1 MDIRAER
8 TYREQMK
15 TDSRQFVP
23 LFDDSFSGLYRYVA
37 RRVSDEVV
45 REQIVRLVYLDA
57 LGQIPL
63 CPNDIN
69 FLTWL
74 FVIAH
79 GRVSEY
85 VRGSVVGAG
94 VEIPSPIFDGAGMVD
109 GVYDDE
115 SILKQRAE
123 TFFSGLTF
131 EERDIIRLKFF
142 EELTDGEVMY
152 ILNIPEMKIG
162 TRIYQVL
169 RRGYEI
175 LFGKVEDSA
184 VYYGELYSFLAR
196 LKSIEKI
203 PVPENLKL
211 KLKIEVKEKAE
222 RNYGEKF
229 GEEGLEALGSGLRAR
244 GLDPQTRAGSGLRLS
259 SDPAKVFVQAAK
271 GMSREEV
278 DQITKE
284 YVEKRE
290 KRFEKK
296 DIGEEFVEGLGRGA
310 AKEFAKEPVKIYPDA
325 GVSGGAF
332 PEAGFSGERFS
343 GAEALRVELPSAEF
357 PSTAVPGF
365 ETAESVP
372 VQYIGGEEFY
382 DDFEKREKAE
392 RFLDFWDKWKY
403 VMSLVPSG
411 LFVLGVIAVL
421 GVVLFSGVKDDG
433 VTGLAFKVDYGI
445 GFEETNREDVPA
457 TIDYEKKALIEDSLI
472 SKIAEGKDVDY
483 VKVWEEE
490 GGIGINFRLKIP
502 EDGGEIVSGLEYL
515 FSEVGGDGSGVNY
528 RVKKFKKL

>member
-8 TYREQMK
+8 TYKEQMK
-15 TDSRQFVP
+15 TDERQFLP
-23 LFDDSFSGLYRYVA
+23 LFDDNFSGLYRYVA

-45 REQIVRLVYLDA
+45 REQIVRLACLDA
-57 LGQIPL
+57 LGQISS
-63 CPNDIN
+63 CPSDVN

-74 FVIAH
+74 YAVAH
-79 GRVSEY
+79 ARVSEY
-85 VRGSVVGAG
+85 VRGSVVGTG
-94 VEIPSPIFDGAGMVD
+94 PGIESPVFDGAGMVD

-115 SILKQRAE
+115 AKLRQQAE
-123 TFFSGLTF
+123 VFFSGLTF

-152 ILNIPEMKIG
+152 ILNIPEMRIG

-211 KLKIEVKEKAE
+211 KLKIEVKERAE
-222 RNYGEKF
+222 KMWGEKF
-229 GEEGLEALGSGLRAR
+229 GRGSEVQPENSDRSRFSVGEKFGGGVDFRTEK
-244 GLDPQTRAGSGLRLS
+244 PAGS
-259 SDPAKVFVQAAK
+259 SDPAKIFVQAAK

-284 YVEKRE
+284 YVEERE

-296 DIGEEFVEGLGRGA
+296 DIGQEFVA
-310 AKEFAKEPVKIYPDA
+310 D
-325 GVSGGAF
+325 
-332 PEAGFSGERFS
+332 
-343 GAEALRVELPSAEF
+343 F
-357 PSTAVPGF
+357 PSSSVPGF
-365 ETAESVP
+365 EAAEPVP
-372 VQYIGGEEFY
+372 IQYISGEEIQR
-382 DDFEKREKAE
+382 DFEKSLKAE

-411 LFVLGVIAVL
+411 LFILGVIAVL
-421 GVVLFSGVKDDG
+421 GVVLFGGVKDDG
-433 VTGLAFKVDYGI
+433 VTGLAFRVDYGL
-445 GFEETNREDVPA
+445 GFEETNRDDIPA
-457 TIDYEKKALIEDSLI
+457 TIDYEKKALIENSLV
-472 SKIAEGKDVDY
+472 SKIAEGKEVDY
-483 VKVWEEE
+483 VKIWGEE
-490 GGIGINFRLKIP
+490 GGIGMSFKLKV
-502 EDGGEIVSGLEYL
+502 ENETDADVAVSGLEYL
-515 FSEVGGDGSGVNY
+515 FEEAGGGSSVSY

>member
-1 MDIRAER
+1 
-8 TYREQMK
+8 
-15 TDSRQFVP
+15 
-23 LFDDSFSGLYRYVA
+23 
-37 RRVSDEVV
+37 VV

-222 RNYGEKF
+222 KNYGEKF
-229 GEEGLEALGSGLRAR
+229 GKEGSEARGSGLRAQ
-244 GLDPQTRAGSGLRLS
+244 GLKPEDSNRFGS
-259 SDPAKVFVQAAK
+259 SDPAKIFVQAAK

-296 DIGEEFVEGLGRGA
+296 DIGEEFVEGSGRGS
-310 AKEFAKEPVKIYPDA
+310 AKEFAKEPAEPVKIYPDA
-325 GVSGGAF
+325 EALGGAF
-332 PEAGFSGERFS
+332 PEAGVSEAEFPGGVFP
-343 GAEALRVELPSAEF
+343 GAELPSVEF

-365 ETAESVP
+365 ETAEPVP
-372 VQYIGGEEFY
+372 VQYIGGEEFH

-421 GVVLFSGVKDDG
+421 GVVLFGGVKDDG
-433 VTGLAFKVDYGI
+433 VTGLKFKVDYGI

-457 TIDYEKKALIEDSLI
+457 TVDYDKKALIENSLI
-472 SKIAEGKDVDY
+472 AKIAEGKDVDY
-483 VKVWEEE
+483 VKVWGEE
-490 GGIGINFRLKIP
+490 GGIGMNFKLKIS
-502 EDGGEIVSGLEYL
+502 EEGGEASGGEIVSGLEYL
-515 FSEVGGDGSGVNY
+515 FSEVEGDGSGVNY